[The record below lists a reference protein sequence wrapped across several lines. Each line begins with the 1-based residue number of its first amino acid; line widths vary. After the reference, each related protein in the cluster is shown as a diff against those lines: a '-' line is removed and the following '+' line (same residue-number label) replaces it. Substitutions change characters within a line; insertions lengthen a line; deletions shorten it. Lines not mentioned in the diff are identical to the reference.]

1 MSKKH
6 RTSVNFWQL
15 KNYTFKEDFLKL
27 MQNKLFN
34 YKNTLGQGSNLVV
47 SHFYISCQ
55 KTRSIL

>member
-15 KNYTFKEDFLKL
+15 KNYTFKDFLKL
-27 MQNKLFN
+27 IQNKLFN
-34 YKNTLGQGSNLVV
+34 YKNTLGQGSNLEV